1 MGKQKSKIPNELI
14 QLINELADQLRM
26 DKMLLNI
33 LKKYVEEQ
41 SEDLANIVQ
50 LNIELTEDKWARA
63 LERLEEFS

>member
-1 MGKQKSKIPNELI
+1 LGKQKTPNELI
-14 QLINELADQLRM
+14 QLLNELADQLRA
-26 DKMLLNI
+26 DNTLFKV

-41 SEDLANIVQ
+41 SEDLADIVQ

>member
-1 MGKQKSKIPNELI
+1 MGKQKTPNELI
-14 QLINELADQLRM
+14 QLLNELADQLRA
-26 DKMLLNI
+26 DNTLFKV

-41 SEDLANIVQ
+41 SEDLADIVQ